1 MVIVKLETSN
11 STSLCKLFF
20 QKQIAMYPILI
31 QILNRRKKM
40 HTHILSDLKVLEIAT
55 FVFAPGAGT
64 ILSDFGADVIH
75 VEPPGTGDP
84 HRKLS
89 QLRPLPESEEN
100 YCWDLDSRNKKS
112 LVLDLKSQQGYAI
125 AKRLL
130 ETTDVLITNYHPSVL
145 EDLKLTYEEVNEI
158 NSRLVYAH
166 ATGYGEQGEETEKP
180 GYDATAWWA
189 RSGMMDAVRPEEA
202 ELALAAPGMGDH
214 PSSLSLV
221 SGIMMALY
229 ARNKTKEGC
238 KVSSSLMA
246 NGIWANSI
254 LVQAALSKNSKFFK
268 TTQATTPNAMVNH
281 YKCSD
286 ERSFY
291 LALVKEEFE
300 FPLFC
305 DAIGLPEL
313 KNDRRFM
320 AITARR
326 ENSIKL
332 VSILNEHFKQK
343 PLSFWKDRFDRN
355 KITFGH
361 INSVE
366 EVANDKQMHAN
377 NAFLEFSDKPG
388 KKVVNSPFDISGYD
402 KVNPTSPPTLGEHTN
417 AILNELGYDSGEI
430 KALENAGVVFSGFK
444 E

>member
-1 MVIVKLETSN
+1 
-11 STSLCKLFF
+11 
-20 QKQIAMYPILI
+20 
-31 QILNRRKKM
+31 M
-40 HTHILSDLKVLEIAT
+40 HTNILSDLKVLEIAT

-64 ILSDFGADVIH
+64 ILSDFGANVIH
-75 VEPPGTGDP
+75 VEPPGIGDP

-100 YCWDLDSRNKKS
+100 YCWDLDGRNKKS

-125 AKRLL
+125 VKKML

-145 EDLKLTYEEVNEI
+145 EALKLTYEEVKII
-158 NSRLVYAH
+158 NSSLVYAH
-166 ATGYGEQGEETEKP
+166 GTGYGEKGEEIEKP

-189 RSGMMDAVRPEEA
+189 RSGMMDAVRPKES

-229 ARNKTKEGC
+229 ARNKTKKGS

-268 TTQATTPNAMVNH
+268 PTQATTTNAMVNH

-286 ERSFY
+286 EKSFY

-300 FPLFC
+300 FPIFC
-305 DAIGLPEL
+305 DAIDLPKL
-313 KNDRRFM
+313 KSDRRFM
-320 AITARR
+320 EISERR
-326 ENSIKL
+326 KNSINL
-332 VSILNEHFKQK
+332 VSILNEHFRQK

-355 KITFGH
+355 KITYGH

-377 NAFLEFSDKPG
+377 NAFLEFSEEPG

-402 KVNPTSPPTLGEHTN
+402 KIKPTLPPTLGEHTN
-417 AILNELGYDSGEI
+417 TILNELGYGDEEI
-430 KALENAGVVFSGFK
+430 KALEDAGVVFAGLK
-444 E
+444 K